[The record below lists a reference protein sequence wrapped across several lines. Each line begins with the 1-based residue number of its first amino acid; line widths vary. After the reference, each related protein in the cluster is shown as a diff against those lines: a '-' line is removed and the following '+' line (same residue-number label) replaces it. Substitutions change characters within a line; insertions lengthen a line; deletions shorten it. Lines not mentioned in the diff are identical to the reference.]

1 MAESRYGMI
10 EKHSWPAKS
19 HHIRYILSHVRAIA
33 VDGAGLASAFL
44 IAKLTMSQTLY
55 RVVLQALTRIAKL
68 PLASGMVMFAINP
81 YHLADDSFLSVNSFH
96 EQSGV

>member
-10 EKHSWPAKS
+10 EKYSWPAKS

-55 RVVLQALTRIAKL
+55 RIVLQALTRIAKL
-68 PLASGMVMFAINP
+68 PLTSGMVMFAIDL
-81 YHLADDSFLSVNSFH
+81 YHFANSSFLSFNSFH
-96 EQSGV
+96 E